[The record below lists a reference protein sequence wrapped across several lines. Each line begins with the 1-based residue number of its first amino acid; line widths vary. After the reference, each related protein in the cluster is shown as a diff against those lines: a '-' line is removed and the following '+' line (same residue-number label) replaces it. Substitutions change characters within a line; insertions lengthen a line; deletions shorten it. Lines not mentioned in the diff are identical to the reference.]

1 MEHSVTLRTPVG
13 PMRLTA
19 TGEAITGLH
28 FVGEDAEVGPLDGCE
43 APTPLLRQAVQE
55 LQAYFAGER
64 RTFDLPLA
72 PAGTPFQ
79 RAVWAALREIPYGE
93 TRTYGQIAAR
103 IGRPKACRA
112 VGMANNR
119 NPIAI
124 IVPCHRVV
132 GASGALVGYAAGLSV
147 KEKLLRLEALS
158 SK

>member
-1 MEHSVTLRTPVG
+1 
-13 PMRLTA
+13 MRLTA
-19 TGEAITGLH
+19 TDGAITALH
-28 FVGEDAEVGPLDGCE
+28 FVGAGDAGPLDGCE
-43 APTPLLRQAVQE
+43 APTPLLRRAVQE

-64 RTFDLPLA
+64 RTFDWPLA

-79 RAVWAALREIPYGE
+79 QAVWAALREIPYGE

-147 KEKLLRLEALS
+147 KEQLLRLEALS
-158 SK
+158 LK